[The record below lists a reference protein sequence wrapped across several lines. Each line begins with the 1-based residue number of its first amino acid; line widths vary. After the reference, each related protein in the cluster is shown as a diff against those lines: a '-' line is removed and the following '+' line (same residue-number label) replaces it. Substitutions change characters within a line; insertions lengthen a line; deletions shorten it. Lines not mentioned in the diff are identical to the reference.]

1 MLVCAVDHELL
12 VSCEGAA
19 SRRVVDLFGRVQP
32 DLPVP
37 NSKWNAHDVAAH
49 LVSMAGRYLNADR
62 KLARTQRELEEMNDR
77 EIAEFETATMGELIG
92 RLRSRNAK
100 YNVFWPEQ
108 ALDTMFPYR
117 DGFPL
122 DAATLRSNWVTELM
136 VHGRDVAVAAGEQ
149 WPLDDT
155 SCLLTLRVL
164 AQVLPRYIHPAG
176 AADYTLVVAPA
187 GGTPFSVVIKDDT
200 AQIEPSAIAD
210 ADQLS
215 GSPEALVLL
224 FYGRIGLAEAQ
235 QMGAY
240 LHGDATRIEQ
250 LLNRLDKP

>member
-12 VSCEGAA
+12 VRCEAA
-19 SRRVVDLFGRVQP
+19 AVKRNVDLFQRVEP

-49 LVSMAGRYLNADR
+49 LVNMAGRYLNADR
-62 KLARTQRELEEMNDR
+62 SLAGTQRELHEMNDR
-77 EIAEFETATMGELIG
+77 EIAEFESATMGELVG

-108 ALDTMFPYR
+108 ALDQTFPYR
-117 DGFPL
+117 EGFPL
-122 DAATLRSNWVTELM
+122 DAATLRSNWITELLI
-136 VHGRDVAVAAGEQ
+136 HGHDVALAAHEE

-164 AQVLPRYIHPAG
+164 AQVLPRYIHAIG
-176 AADYTLVVAPA
+176 AAEYTLVVAPA
-187 GGTPFSVVIKDDT
+187 GGMPFSIVIKDDAAT
-200 AQIEPSAIAD
+200 IEQGSITGS
-210 ADQLS
+210 DQLS
-215 GSPEALVLL
+215 GSPAALVLL
-224 FYGRIGLAEAQ
+224 FYGRIRLDEAV

-240 LHGDATRIEQ
+240 VSGDADGIQRF
-250 LLNRLDKP
+250 LDRLEKP